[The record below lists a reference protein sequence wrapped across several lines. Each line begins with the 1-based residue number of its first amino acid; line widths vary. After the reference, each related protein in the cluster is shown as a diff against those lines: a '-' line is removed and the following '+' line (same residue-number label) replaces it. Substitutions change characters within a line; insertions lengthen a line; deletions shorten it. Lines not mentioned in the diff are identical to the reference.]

1 LVDAVGEAVAEA
13 GSRKDEVTRPDA
25 RLHANAMP
33 GQVGNYAAHRKGGT
47 TGALELPAAG
57 EKPKWRAKRT
67 QRQRA
72 YQPWRALS
80 RMRRGRVASM
90 PDLHEKF
97 IGFQESS
104 G

>member
-1 LVDAVGEAVAEA
+1 MKTNWPGIGGMKTRSRCFHADTMPAQVYQAQ
-13 GSRKDEVTRPDA
+13 RKDGETA
-25 RLHANAMP
+25 GLE
-33 GQVGNYAAHRKGGT
+33 AA
-47 TGALELPAAG
+47 AVG

-90 PDLHEKF
+90 PDLHEQF